1 METQNNSNQT
11 QNANMKPCASCGNMV
26 SKNAKAC
33 PNCGA
38 KIKKPIYKRVWFI
51 LLIIVAV
58 IVIIAF
64 AASGGE
70 GSDSGNQPTSSN
82 SGAVVNDSGN
92 SNLGQSKVEIK
103 SCKLTKDFEGN
114 PAAVVTYSYTNNGK
128 EAQAFDFAFITHAY
142 QNGVEAEK
150 CYVIS
155 DDGNYDSNNNQSKEI
170 KPGVTIDVMVA
181 YKLNDTT
188 SPVEVEVGQFLSFDN
203 TKITKTFNF

>member
-1 METQNNSNQT
+1 MENQNNTSGQV
-11 QNANMKPCASCGNMV
+11 QNKNMKPCISCGNMV

-58 IVIIAF
+58 IIIIAV
-64 AASGGE
+64 AASGG
-70 GSDSGNQPTSSN
+70 GNSNNGEQPTNSN
-82 SGAVVNDSGN
+82 SGAVVNDSGD

-103 SCKLTKDFEGN
+103 NCTLSTDYEGS
-114 PAAVVTYSYTNNGK
+114 PVAVVTYSYTNNGS
-128 EAQAFDFAFITHAY
+128 EAQAFDIAFITHAY

-150 CYVIS
+150 SYFLS
-155 DDGNYDSNNNQSKEI
+155 DESYEKNNNQSKEI
-170 KPGVTIDVMVA
+170 KPGVTIDVLVA

-203 TKITKTFNF
+203 TKITRTFNF

>member
-1 METQNNSNQT
+1 METQNNNSGQT
-11 QNANMKPCASCGNMV
+11 QNKNMVPCKSCGNMV

-58 IVIIAF
+58 IVIIAI
-64 AASGGE
+64 ATSGG
-70 GSDSGNQPTSSN
+70 GSSNSGEQPTN
-82 SGAVVNDSGN
+82 SGAVVADSGE
-92 SNLGQSKVEIK
+92 SNLGKSKVEIK
-103 SCKLTKDFEGN
+103 SCSLSTDYEGS
-114 PAAVVTYSYTNNGK
+114 PVAVVTYSYTNNGT
-128 EAQAFDFAFITHAY
+128 EAQAFDIAFITHAY

-150 CYVIS
+150 AYVLS
-155 DDGNYDSNNNQSKEI
+155 DENYEKNNNQSKEI

-203 TKITKTFNF
+203 TKVTRTFNF

>member
-1 METQNNSNQT
+1 MRKHGFKKCKGMSELRGKNQKT
-11 QNANMKPCASCGNMV
+11 DIQKGLVYP
-26 SKNAKAC
+26 
-33 PNCGA
+33 
-38 KIKKPIYKRVWFI
+38 
-51 LLIIVAV
+51 LIIVAV
-58 IVIIAF
+58 IVIIAV

-70 GSDSGNQPTSSN
+70 SSDSGNQPTSSN